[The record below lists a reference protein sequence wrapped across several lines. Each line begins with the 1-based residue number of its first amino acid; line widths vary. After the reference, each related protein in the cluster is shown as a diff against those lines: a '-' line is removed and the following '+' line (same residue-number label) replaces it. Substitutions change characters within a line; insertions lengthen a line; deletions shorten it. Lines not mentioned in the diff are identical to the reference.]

1 MTLPS
6 LNLLLQSILSGIFIG
21 GLYGLIG
28 LGLGLTWGL
37 LRQINLSHF
46 GLVFLGGYLSYQ
58 MAASWHLDPLLALLV
73 VPPAFFLVG
82 VGMQWLLSRFAITPF
97 NSLLVTFGITVM
109 IESLIQG
116 IWTADYRRLESHYN
130 GMKFTVGSL
139 YVPVPELVTFLLA
152 LAISFGIW
160 AGMRY
165 TDLGK
170 ALRAMAEDG
179 PIASAYGIDSKRM
192 ALVLAG
198 GCAALA
204 GVAGVCLAL
213 VVGVYRL
220 LFNPSGGYAG
230 VLNLSAAALLIA
242 AVVMSP
248 GLQRLFQCR
257 LSRFLGAISFPLYL
271 SHVVVIC
278 SLGSWLA
285 LEMHDAGY
293 SHDTLYVV
301 VLVTCIVASLVLA
314 SLLWPIEDVAIGTGR
329 WFSTAVLNGG
339 WTSGVAVFGRPR
351 PPRRPELPAGDAS

>member
-73 VPPAFFLVG
+73 VPPAFFLIG
-82 VGMQWLLSRFAITPF
+82 VGLQWVLSKFSITPF

-139 YVPVPELVTFLLA
+139 YVPVPELVTFVLA

-213 VVGVYRL
+213 TFTLTPSQIFAWVGVVFAAVMLGGLGSALGPLAAGIVIGVSEAITMAVASPSWAPIVSFSLLILML
-220 LFNPSGGYAG
+220 LFR
-230 VLNLSAAALLIA
+230 
-242 AVVMSP
+242 P
-248 GLQRLFQCR
+248 GK
-257 LSRFLGAISFPLYL
+257 A
-271 SHVVVIC
+271 
-278 SLGSWLA
+278 
-285 LEMHDAGY
+285 
-293 SHDTLYVV
+293 
-301 VLVTCIVASLVLA
+301 
-314 SLLWPIEDVAIGTGR
+314 
-329 WFSTAVLNGG
+329 
-339 WTSGVAVFGRPR
+339 
-351 PPRRPELPAGDAS
+351 